1 MKIQM
6 VLNKIKQ
13 EKGLEVFNNTKELE
27 KLIDKELPGG
37 SLEKRM
43 AFNAIDAGITSKLQQ
58 VIDEKMTPDAG
69 VYTVYAVL
77 KSDFGLSDIAAK
89 TAISYFLP
97 VYGISDSY
105 LNEIN
110 DNRSQNKMKKKSKF
124 KPIAVFFV
132 VLLLIGTG
140 TFAAYQ
146 LLYVN
151 KDLNANEKD
160 RHTPSATTKKEEN
173 NQIFLKDLPGL
184 DGQDYEI
191 QDEIKDS
198 YGNTYFDAIEVTADN
213 GGAATGILNGN
224 YSNLKGSIVIS
235 EKTDSKSLMDFA
247 IFADDKP
254 VFVLTDLSKQNEPQ
268 SFDIDLSG
276 ISELTIKTSANS
288 VIGCKVD
295 IVDAKLTKSEQKNG
309 TEEYVR
315 LIELPQVDVQESKI
329 EERLFKDTYGNLHN
343 NDILLNAS
351 GKGYS
356 VYNLNG
362 QYAKFTGQIVCSDD
376 TNSKALMTIRI
387 YLDDELVKEYKNI
400 DKTKEPQIIELD
412 VKDKK
417 IIKFTSLS
425 QDEAILN
432 SICYVVD
439 DKLTK

>member
-1 MKIQM
+1 
-6 VLNKIKQ
+6 
-13 EKGLEVFNNTKELE
+13 
-27 KLIDKELPGG
+27 
-37 SLEKRM
+37 
-43 AFNAIDAGITSKLQQ
+43 
-58 VIDEKMTPDAG
+58 
-69 VYTVYAVL
+69 
-77 KSDFGLSDIAAK
+77 
-89 TAISYFLP
+89 
-97 VYGISDSY
+97 
-105 LNEIN
+105 
-110 DNRSQNKMKKKSKF
+110 
-124 KPIAVFFV
+124 
-132 VLLLIGTG
+132 
-140 TFAAYQ
+140 
-146 LLYVN
+146 
-151 KDLNANEKD
+151 
-160 RHTPSATTKKEEN
+160 
-173 NQIFLKDLPGL
+173 
-184 DGQDYEI
+184 
-191 QDEIKDS
+191 
-198 YGNTYFDAIEVTADN
+198 
-213 GGAATGILNGN
+213 
-224 YSNLKGSIVIS
+224 
-235 EKTDSKSLMDFA
+235 MDFA